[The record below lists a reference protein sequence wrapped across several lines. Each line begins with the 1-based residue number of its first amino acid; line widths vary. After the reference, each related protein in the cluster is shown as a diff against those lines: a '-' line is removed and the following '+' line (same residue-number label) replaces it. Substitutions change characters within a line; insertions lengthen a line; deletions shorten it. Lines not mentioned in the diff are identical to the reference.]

1 MKKLTV
7 ALLTLPVLLAGAASF
22 AGMQQHDGYNKC
34 DRDGDMKRYEHG
46 DHHTNRMEWMS
57 KRLELTDVQQQEMQ
71 KLFEGKQKQH
81 QTMREQM
88 QSLHQATRD
97 IDPSAADYD
106 KRLADAKKA
115 ASEMAVSKIDQMVS
129 MRTEMSKILTAEQLS
144 KMDAMKQHHREGKG
158 DSHAKHHNDSHR
170 MQPEPQE

>member
-34 DRDGDMKRYEHG
+34 DRDGDMKRYEHE
-46 DHHTNRMEWMS
+46 DRQSNRMEWMS

-144 KMDAMKQHHREGKG
+144 KMDAMKQYHGEGKG
-158 DSHAKHHNDSHR
+158 DGYGKHHMDDSGMR
-170 MQPEPQE
+170 LKSQQ